1 MIKPKTIDIADS
13 NLALFGSDVE
23 KNVKKA
29 AAETE
34 PAWKNAG
41 KECGLQIWRIEKFQV
56 KSWPKEEY
64 GAFFSGDSYIVLYTY
79 KESGSDKIKFNVH
92 FWLGKETTQDEA
104 GTAAYKTVELDTLL
118 GDEREEGG
126 GGDRAGV
133 EERGQGVRP
142 ADLAHRE
149 VPGEV
154 VAKEEYGAFFSGDSY
169 IVLYTYKE
177 SGSDKIKFNV
187 HFWLGKETTQD
198 EAGTAA
204 YKTVELDTL
213 LGDEPV
219 QYREVQGFESDLFLG
234 LFPNG
239 LRIMEG
245 GIDSGF
251 RHVEPEKY
259 EPRLLQLKGKRK
271 IRASQVPLSGASL
284 NAGDAFVLDGGLQI
298 FVWQGSK
305 AGIFEKNKAGEMGRA
320 LKDERPKAS
329 IEVLGE
335 EGNDAFWKLLG
346 GKPDKI
352 KTAEEGG
359 DDAKAEKEGAAQ
371 KKLFRI
377 SDADGSLTFKEEKA
391 GKVAKAD
398 FDTNDAFVFDAGAII
413 FVWIGKKA
421 SKQEKAKGMQMA
433 MNYLSENKRPAT
445 LPIARVFEAGENEQ
459 FNSLLDG

>member
-56 KSWPKEEY
+56 KSWP
-64 GAFFSGDSYIVLYTY
+64 
-79 KESGSDKIKFNVH
+79 
-92 FWLGKETTQDEA
+92 
-104 GTAAYKTVELDTLL
+104 
-118 GDEREEGG
+118 
-126 GGDRAGV
+126 
-133 EERGQGVRP
+133 
-142 ADLAHRE
+142 
-149 VPGEV
+149 
-154 VAKEEYGAFFSGDSY
+154 KEEYGAFFSGDSY